1 MKKKEF
7 NKLFGKLEAE
17 IMESVWQLKSASVRD
32 VLNAIKRKPKP
43 AYTTI
48 MTVMTRL
55 CAKGILKRKA
65 NQHDTYIYTPV
76 QDKQDFFASVS
87 KKIISGLINDF
98 GEDIA
103 IAQFM
108 DVLEKSDLRKSKEIR
123 RRISKLFK

>member
-32 VLNAIKRKPKP
+32 VLNTIKRKPKP

-48 MTVMTRL
+48 MTVMVRL
-55 CAKGILKRKA
+55 CDKGILKRKVSE
-65 NQHDTYIYTPV
+65 HDAYIYTPV
-76 QDKQDFFASVS
+76 QDKQDFFASAS

-108 DVLEKSDLRKSKEIR
+108 DVLENGNIKKSKEWQQ
-123 RRISKLFK
+123 KLKEIIK